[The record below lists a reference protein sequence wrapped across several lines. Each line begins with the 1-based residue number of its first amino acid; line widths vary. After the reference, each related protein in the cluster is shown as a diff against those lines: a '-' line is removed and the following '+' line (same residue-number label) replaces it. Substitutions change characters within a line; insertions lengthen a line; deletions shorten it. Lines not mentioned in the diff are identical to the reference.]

1 MVELVGEKTVYQ
13 VIKQV
18 GGFDIGAR
26 RTNVI
31 LIRKMP
37 DGQYVGRSI
46 NLKEVEYGRAP
57 GNDVPLQ
64 PGDMVHVPNSAVAN
78 IGEFVTMYI
87 RNMLPV
93 NPTTVIRGF

>member
-1 MVELVGEKTVYQ
+1 
-13 VIKQV
+13 
-18 GGFDIGAR
+18 
-26 RTNVI
+26 
-31 LIRKMP
+31 
-37 DGQYVGRSI
+37 
-46 NLKEVEYGRAP
+46 VEYGRSP
-57 GNDVPLQ
+57 ENDVPLQ